1 MDPINDLYQIIF
13 ISIFLTFGKFIYT
26 IFDIGSEH
34 FPLIKNFRPRLSSK
48 ETIYLTNKLIKDEDD
63 ERNNLDKLYN
73 FNKIYMVLN
82 LEKKNTF
89 ISKRAEKDYRRIFD
103 FILQFLD
110 NYLDKDSLTILEKKD
125 KLIIIVDSNTTKDIL
140 YNISFFNYNNYNNIL
155 KKKISNIY
163 NRGVKGKK
171 TYLSSLFNFFNN
183 QENNND
189 IIPDIDTNTLLK
201 ERKKADNNLFNL
213 QYIFNLGPLE
223 QSRFIDFLILFS
235 KAKTNILFISHE
247 YYNVVETIH
256 KLFSACEGFDVSDIF
271 INNNNNY
278 FKYKISPY
286 KIKVFKHILLFVN
299 INLYFS
305 KSNIDYKI
313 VNILLNYNKKILKVE
328 KKEKTE
334 NDYFVFNFPNNET
347 FID

>member
-140 YNISFFNYNNYNNIL
+140 YNISFFNYKNYNNIL

-163 NRGVKGKK
+163 NRGVKEKK
-171 TYLSSLFNFFNN
+171 TYFNNLFNFFIN
-183 QENNND
+183 QDNND
-189 IIPDIDTNTLLK
+189 IIPDIDIKTLLK
-201 ERKKADNNLFNL
+201 ERRKADNNLFNL

-235 KAKTNILFISHE
+235 KAKTNISFISHE
-247 YYNVVETIH
+247 YHNIIETIH
-256 KLFSACEGFDVSDIF
+256 KLFSSCEGFEVSDILN
-271 INNNNNY
+271 NNNNNY
-278 FKYKISPY
+278 FKYKISSY
-286 KIKVFKHILLFVN
+286 KIKVFKNIHLFVN
-299 INLYFS
+299 INLYFC

-313 VNILLNYNKKILKVE
+313 VNILLNYNKKVLKVE
-328 KKEKTE
+328 EEKTE

>member
-140 YNISFFNYNNYNNIL
+140 YNISFFNYKNYNNIL

-163 NRGVKGKK
+163 NRGVKEKK
-171 TYLSSLFNFFNN
+171 TYFNNLFNFFIN
-183 QENNND
+183 QDNND
-189 IIPDIDTNTLLK
+189 IIPDIDIKTLLK
-201 ERKKADNNLFNL
+201 ERRKADNNLFNL

-235 KAKTNILFISHE
+235 KAKTNISFISHE
-247 YYNVVETIH
+247 YHNIIETIH
-256 KLFSACEGFDVSDIF
+256 KLFSSCEGFEVSDILN
-271 INNNNNY
+271 NNNNNY
-278 FKYKISPY
+278 FKYKISSY
-286 KIKVFKHILLFVN
+286 KIKVFKNIHLFVN
-299 INLYFS
+299 INLYFC

-313 VNILLNYNKKILKVE
+313 VNILLNYNKKVLKVE
-328 KKEKTE
+328 EEEKTE

>member
-140 YNISFFNYNNYNNIL
+140 YNISFFNYKNYNNIL

-163 NRGVKGKK
+163 NRGVKEKK
-171 TYLSSLFNFFNN
+171 TYFNNFFNFFIN
-183 QENNND
+183 QDNND
-189 IIPDIDTNTLLK
+189 IIPDIDIKTLLK
-201 ERKKADNNLFNL
+201 ERRKADNNLFNL

-235 KAKTNILFISHE
+235 KAKTNISFISHE
-247 YYNVVETIH
+247 YHNIIETIH
-256 KLFSACEGFDVSDIF
+256 KLFSSCEGFEVSDILN
-271 INNNNNY
+271 NNNNNY
-278 FKYKISPY
+278 FKYKISSY
-286 KIKVFKHILLFVN
+286 KIKVFKNIHLFVN
-299 INLYFS
+299 INLYFC

-313 VNILLNYNKKILKVE
+313 VNILLNYNKKVLKVE
-328 KKEKTE
+328 EEKTE

>member
-13 ISIFLTFGKFIYT
+13 ISIFLIYGKFIYT

-48 ETIYLTNKLIKDEDD
+48 ETIYLTNKLIIDEED
-63 ERNNLDKLYN
+63 EKNNLDKLYN
-73 FNKIYMVLN
+73 FNKIYMVFN

-89 ISKRAEKDYRRIFD
+89 ISKRSEKDYRRIFD

-110 NYLDKDSLTILEKKD
+110 NYLDNDSLTILEKED

-140 YNISFFNYNNYNNIL
+140 YNISFFNNNNYNNIL
-155 KKKISNIY
+155 KKKISYIY
-163 NRGVKGKK
+163 NSRVKERKS
-171 TYLSSLFNFFNN
+171 YLSSLFNFFTN
-183 QENNND
+183 QDNKND
-189 IIPDIDTNTLLK
+189 IIPEFDINTLNK
-201 ERKKADNNLFNL
+201 ERKKVDQNLFDL

-235 KAKTNILFISHE
+235 RAKTNLPFISHE
-247 YYNVVETIH
+247 YFNIIETIH
-256 KLFSACEGFDVSDIF
+256 KLFGLCSGITVSDILT
-271 INNNNNY
+271 NDNNNY
-278 FKYKISPY
+278 FKYIISPS
-286 KIKVFKHILLFVN
+286 KNKVFKNIHLFVN

-328 KKEKTE
+328 KEEDTE
-334 NDYFVFNFPNNET
+334 NDYFVFYFPNNET
-347 FID
+347 FIN

>member
-13 ISIFLTFGKFIYT
+13 ISIFLVFGKFIYT

-48 ETIYLTNKLIKDEDD
+48 ETIYLTNKLIIDEEN
-63 ERNNLDKLYN
+63 ERNNLNKLYN
-73 FNKIYMVLN
+73 FDKIYMILN
-82 LEKKNTF
+82 LEKKYIFT
-89 ISKRAEKDYRRIFD
+89 SKREEKNYRRIFD

-163 NRGVKGKK
+163 NKGIKEKK
-171 TYLSSLFNFFNN
+171 SYFNN
-183 QENNND
+183 LFSFFINQDND
-189 IIPDIDTNTLLK
+189 DINTDIDLNTFLK
-201 ERKKADNNLFNL
+201 ERRKADKKLFNL
-213 QYIFNLGPLE
+213 EYISNLGPLE

-235 KAKTNILFISHE
+235 RAKTNLSFISHE
-247 YYNVVETIH
+247 YNNIIEAIH
-256 KLFSACEGFDVSDIF
+256 KLFSSCSGFGVSDIL
-271 INNNNNY
+271 INNENNY
-278 FKYKISPY
+278 FKYMISPY
-286 KIKVFKHILLFVN
+286 KNKVFKNLHLFVN

-305 KSNIDYKI
+305 KSKIDYKI
-313 VNILLNYNKKILKVE
+313 VNILLNYNNKIINME
-328 KKEKTE
+328 KEENTN
-334 NDYFVFNFPNNET
+334 NDYFIFNFENNET
-347 FID
+347 FIN